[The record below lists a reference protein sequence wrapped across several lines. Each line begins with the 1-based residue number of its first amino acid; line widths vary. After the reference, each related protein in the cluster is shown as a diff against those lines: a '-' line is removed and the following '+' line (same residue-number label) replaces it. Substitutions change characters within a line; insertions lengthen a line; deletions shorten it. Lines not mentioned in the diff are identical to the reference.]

1 MRQRKKDEIDG
12 ALATIEK
19 INKSGAM
26 ERQVYH
32 KCLVSLAYEYILAD
46 ATQEGLIQLS
56 RVPPAY
62 FKDYQLDQMREDSM
76 YSDLVVLLSYRL
88 IQMGVVDGSD
98 EVVVPTMAQA
108 QA

>member
-1 MRQRKKDEIDG
+1 MKQRKKEEVDG

-19 INKSGAM
+19 IFKSGAM
-26 ERQVYH
+26 ESQVYY

-46 ATQEGLIQLS
+46 AGQEGLIQLS

-62 FKDYQLDQMREDSM
+62 FKDYQLAQMKADSM
-76 YSDLVVLLSYRL
+76 YSDLVVLLSYKL

-98 EVVVPTMAQA
+98 EVVVPTMTQA
-108 QA
+108 RA